1 MHLEV
6 ARRGAWIEY
15 DGIGGWGEDAT
26 YVENIHRVLDAGL
39 GDQLLLSHD
48 RGWYDP
54 AQPGGGTPK
63 PYTYLSEVF
72 LPKLGRAGSTA
83 PTIAMLT
90 RDNPFR
96 AFAR

>member
-1 MHLEV
+1 VLFE
-6 ARRGAWIEY
+6 ELLLLT
-15 DGIGGWGEDAT
+15 GWGDDET
-26 YVENIHRVLDAGL
+26 YVENINRVLDAGL

-54 AQPGGGTPK
+54 AKPGGGTPR

-72 LPKLGRAGSTA
+72 LPKLAASGVDQA
-83 PTIAMLT
+83 TINKLV